1 MKVKKVK
8 ITRVTP
14 RGVAQTYN
22 MEMRA
27 PHHNY
32 FANSILT
39 ANSHSVCYAYV
50 AFQTA
55 YLKAHFPSHFYA
67 SVLTNEVDNSDKVLR
82 YSAEAKAMGLK
93 ILPPDINQ
101 SKGGFTAIGAD
112 TIRYGL
118 TAIKGLG
125 QSAVEAL
132 LEARSG
138 EAFKSVFDFA
148 GRVPSK
154 ALNKR
159 VMEGL
164 VAASAFDSL
173 KTDATMPP
181 HEWRARLHATID
193 RAIEHGAREQRDS
206 LSGQFGLFGA
216 VEEDTHEPELSKA
229 KAWNHRELLTKE
241 RESVGFYISG
251 HPLEEHVNTLKSLG
265 LTTISKLAELPGG
278 AKVKVGGLV
287 SEYMQRTTKKG
298 AFYSWFRLEDL
309 ENNGGIK
316 CVLWPES
323 HSKYSAMC
331 QNDALVYLVGRIDS
345 TGEGVSSIVIDE
357 AHALA
362 GAGAKGAR
370 AVVITLSDKVLR
382 ENEDLSLEKIQAL
395 LTQTPGTCPVFF
407 DLTLREEKLTVRLSV
422 SPEHWITP
430 GSKIEDAL
438 AEMGCQV
445 KWLNT
450 VPQGNNFGR

>member
-1 MKVKKVK
+1 MKLQKTK
-8 ITRVTP
+8 IVRVTP
-14 RGVAQTYN
+14 VGQAQTYN
-22 MEMRA
+22 MEMRG

-32 FANSILT
+32 FANGILT
-39 ANSHSVCYAYV
+39 ANSHSVCYAFV

-67 SVLTNEVDNSDKVLR
+67 AVLTNEVDNSDKVLR

-93 ILPPDINQ
+93 ILPPDISQ

-138 EAFKSVFDFA
+138 EPFKSVFDFA

-164 VAASAFDSL
+164 VAAGAFDSL
-173 KTDATMPP
+173 KTDGATPP

-229 KAWNHRELLTKE
+229 KAWNHRELLAKE

-251 HPLEEHVNTLKSLG
+251 HPLEEHVNTLKNLG
-265 LTTISKLAELPGG
+265 LTPISKLGELPGG

-287 SEYMQRTTKKG
+287 SEFMQRTTKKG

-309 ENNGGIK
+309 ENNGGVK

-323 HSKYSAMC
+323 HSKYVAMC

-370 AVVITLSDKVLR
+370 AVVIALSDKALR
-382 ENEDLSLEKIQAL
+382 ENEDLSVEKIQAL

-407 DLTLREEKLTVRLSV
+407 DLTLHKEKLTVRLSV

-430 GSKIEDAL
+430 GSK
-438 AEMGCQV
+438 
-445 KWLNT
+445 NRRR
-450 VPQGNNFGR
+450 PS